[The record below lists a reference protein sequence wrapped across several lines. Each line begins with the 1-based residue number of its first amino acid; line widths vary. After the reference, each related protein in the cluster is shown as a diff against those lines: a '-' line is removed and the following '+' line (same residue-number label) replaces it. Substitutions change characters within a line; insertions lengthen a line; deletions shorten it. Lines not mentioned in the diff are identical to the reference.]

1 MEGKTVKHPKQLPL
15 GLPDD
20 RPDDMPLRLIQSQ
33 RCSRLFL
40 PALATVRL
48 IGSMIYIYILLLII
62 INYCYYYYIYIYTSS
77 DDFELKQS
85 MSTIHI
91 HVDTN
96 WIKLWIEL
104 PKQHTQNQP
113 KLRALWCLHSNGYR
127 HPNLS
132 WTMSPCRF
140 SLSLF
145 VAKLNLN
152 TYYTGILCMCN
163 ICWRLCIYIYTII
176 DIYVI
181 HIINIMYIY
190 NIESYNKI

>member
-1 MEGKTVKHPKQLPL
+1 MIGRMICPWGSSSPNGVLGYSSLHWQLCAWL
-15 GLPDD
+15 G
-20 RPDDMPLRLIQSQ
+20 
-33 RCSRLFL
+33 
-40 PALATVRL
+40 AW
-48 IGSMIYIYILLLII
+48 YIYILLLII

-163 ICWRLCIYIYTII
+163 ICWRLYVYIYIYTII

-190 NIESYNKI
+190 NIESYNKYNML